1 MILEHLTKAEPDI
14 WNAITVVLRGGYY
27 LTSLG
32 AAGLALFLAGFG
44 RRMSGADED
53 WLRYRVV
60 LAAVLAILLSLGA
73 VTMRA
78 HVLSAGDLTDLDVWR
93 AMLRSR
99 QGDSLYAALAGL
111 LLIVLGAMRWPIAP
125 ALAGIGATLAI
136 GSYVMV
142 GHTTLYAPRQEL
154 AVVVLIHL
162 ACVAFWSG
170 SLWPLARIAR
180 GGGAAA
186 ALIVDWSRVA
196 LFVVPLLVASGLY
209 SALLLVQ
216 KPEMLLTSRY
226 GNALLAKVTIVALV
240 MALAAWHK
248 LVLTRRLEHGAAG
261 SADRLNRSIRI
272 EMIMMALVFYA
283 AAEMVTVHPV
293 DLGHRLPA

>member
-162 ACVAFWSG
+162 ACVAFWAG